1 MSARFLRLRLATV
14 LAAALLAPGCSWLS
28 EKADETRDWSAA
40 KLYSEAKDALNNGD
54 YTRAIG
60 YYDKLQA
67 RYPFG
72 RYAQQAQLESVYAY
86 YRDGEP
92 DSAVAAADRFI
103 KTYPRHPYVDY
114 VYYLKGL
121 TNYNR
126 ASGPLDRLMPPDP
139 TRTDA
144 SAALQSF
151 TDFND
156 LVTKFPDSRYA
167 PDARAR
173 MLFLRNNLASYELNV
188 ARHYQSRGAHVA
200 AVNRAKYVVENYAS
214 SPAATEALVI
224 MVRSYTAMGLS
235 ELARD
240 ALRVLQKNDP
250 QNPDIPKLTTLVGT
264 APGKG

>member
-40 KLYSEAKDALNNGD
+40 KLYSEAKEALNNGD
-54 YTRAIG
+54 YARAIG

-188 ARHYQSRGAHVA
+188 ARHYQSRGVYVA
-200 AVNRAKYVVENYAS
+200 AVNRAKYVLETYARTPASADALSIMTQAYVKMNMPQLAADSLRVMERNYPQ
-214 SPAATEALVI
+214 SPELPKLNALV
-224 MVRSYTAMGLS
+224 
-235 ELARD
+235 
-240 ALRVLQKNDP
+240 
-250 QNPDIPKLTTLVGT
+250 
-264 APGKG
+264 KGAG